1 MRVGYMEGLVARH
14 KYVEGFEPG
23 GLYDGMGVEDRLCVL
38 GFGLESFQRPGMKVM
53 VRIRK

>member
-1 MRVGYMEGLVARH
+1 MEGWVARH
-14 KYVEGFEPG
+14 KYVEGFETG
-23 GLYDGMGVEDRLCVL
+23 GLYDGMGVEDRLFVL